1 MPQGSVQINGRNY
14 QIACDEGQEAH
25 LARLGNY
32 VDNRV
37 RELVAAVGQVGDARL
52 LVMVSLLLAD
62 ELSDAYAELKI
73 ASSNDR
79 VAARLDREE
88 TLTSALESVAS
99 RNACHSNTSEKLQ
112 KTNGRK
118 RSKRP
123 ID

>member
-1 MPQGSVQINGRNY
+1 MPQVSVQINGRNY

-25 LARLGNY
+25 LSRLGNY

-62 ELSDAYAELKI
+62 ELSDAYAELKV

-88 TLTSALESVAS
+88 NLTSSLESVAT
-99 RNACHSNTSEKLQ
+99 RIEIIAETLER
-112 KTNGRK
+112 T
-118 RSKRP
+118 
-123 ID
+123 